1 MARIIAVSNQKGGV
15 AKTTTTQAMAA
26 IFKQRGHKVLAI
38 DFDPQGNL
46 SDSINAS
53 TEDVSTIYEV
63 LKQEVGITESIQR
76 LSAFDI
82 IPSDIVLA
90 SADQTL
96 SQTGKEYRLKEVIEL
111 VKNQYDF
118 ILIDT
123 PPSLG
128 ILTVNAFTA
137 ADEIIVPTTAGKF
150 AVKGI
155 KELYN
160 TVQNVRKYC
169 NADLKVSGILFTK
182 FDQRMNNSKDIKIL
196 VEKIGEA
203 LEIPLFKTF
212 IRNRI
217 AVDEAQ
223 LRNESILDFKGCED
237 VIDDYNNFVNE
248 FLKARI

>member
-1 MARIIAVSNQKGGV
+1 
-15 AKTTTTQAMAA
+15 MAA
-26 IFKQRGHKVLAI
+26 ILKQRKYKVLAI

-46 SDSINAS
+46 SDSINAI
-53 TEDVSTIYEV
+53 TEDTVTIYEV
-63 LKQEVGITESIQR
+63 LKEKASISEAIQQ

-82 IPSDIVLA
+82 VPSDIVLA

-96 SQTGKEYRLKEVIEL
+96 PQTEKEHQLKKVIEPI
-111 VKNQYDF
+111 KSKYDF

-137 ADEIIVPTTAGKF
+137 ANEVIIPTTASKF
-150 AVKGI
+150 AAKGI

-169 NADLKVSGILFTK
+169 NADLKIGGILFTK

-196 VEKIGEA
+196 VGKISEA

-223 LRNESILDFKGCED
+223 LRSESILDFKGCED
-237 VIDDYNNFVNE
+237 IIADYNKFINE
-248 FLKARI
+248 FLEVRAKSLKPNHGQAH

>member
-1 MARIIAVSNQKGGV
+1 MARIIAISNQKGGV
-15 AKTTTTQAMAA
+15 AKTTTTQAIAA
-26 IFKQRGHKVLAI
+26 ILKQRGHKVLAI

-46 SDSINAS
+46 SDSINAD
-53 TEDVSTIYEV
+53 TENTSTIYEV
-63 LKQEVGITESIQR
+63 LKQEASVADAIQS
-76 LSAFDI
+76 LPAFDI
-82 IPSDIVLA
+82 ISSDIVLA

-96 SQTGKEYRLKEVIEL
+96 SQTGKEYRLKEVIEP
-111 VKNQYDF
+111 VKHKYDF

-155 KELYN
+155 KELFN

-169 NADLKVSGILFTK
+169 NSNLKVSGILFTK

-203 LEIPLFKTF
+203 LDIPLFKTF

-223 LRNESILDFKGCED
+223 LRSESILDFKGCED

-248 FLKARI
+248 FLKVRG

>member
-15 AKTTTTQAMAA
+15 AKTTTTQAIAS
-26 IFKQRGHKVLAI
+26 ILKQRGHKVLAV

-46 SDSINAS
+46 SDSVGAS
-53 TEDVSTIYEV
+53 TEDTNTVYEV
-63 LKQEVGITESIQR
+63 LKQEADTLEAIQQ
-76 LSAFDI
+76 LPAFDI
-82 IPSDIVLA
+82 IASDIVLA

-96 SQTGKEYRLKEVIEL
+96 SQTGKEYQLKEAIES
-111 VKNQYDF
+111 VKNKYDF

-128 ILTVNAFTA
+128 ILTVNAFTS

-169 NADLKVSGILFTK
+169 NADLKISGILFTK

-196 VEKIGEA
+196 VEKIGAA
-203 LEIPLFKTF
+203 LEIRLFKTF
-212 IRNRI
+212 IRSRI
-217 AVDEAQ
+217 AIDEAQ
-223 LRNESILDFKGCED
+223 LRSESILDFKGCED
-237 VIDDYNNFVNE
+237 VIEDYNKFINE
-248 FLKARI
+248 FLEARG